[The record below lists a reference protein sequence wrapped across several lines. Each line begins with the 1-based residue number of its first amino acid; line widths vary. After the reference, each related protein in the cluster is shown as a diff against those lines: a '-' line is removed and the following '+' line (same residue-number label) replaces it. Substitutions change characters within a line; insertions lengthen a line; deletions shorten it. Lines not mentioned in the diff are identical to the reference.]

1 MFGLHGVQMPIA
13 YWTPLALGVLIAG
26 IVLLLFTFG
35 LYRFLR
41 YHISRKTRLNTV
53 LYRLGEASHLERRG
67 IFRWLRETVD
77 KI

>member
-1 MFGLHGVQMPIA
+1 MV
-13 YWTPLALGVLIAG
+13 ALG
-26 IVLLLFTFG
+26 LLFTFG
-35 LYRFLR
+35 LYSFLR

-53 LYRLGEASHLERRG
+53 LCRLGEASHLERRG